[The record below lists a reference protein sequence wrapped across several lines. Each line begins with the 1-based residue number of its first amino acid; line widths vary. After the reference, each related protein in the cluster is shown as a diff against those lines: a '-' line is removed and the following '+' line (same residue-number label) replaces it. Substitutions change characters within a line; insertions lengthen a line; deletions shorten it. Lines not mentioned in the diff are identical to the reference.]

1 MTRDDILALLA
12 RRNAAWRAR
21 DSATLASMH
30 AHSGVVAS
38 PAGGVLEGREEIQR
52 VYRTWFAVFP
62 DITFH
67 EDAQIVD
74 GNRAVQI
81 LRFSGTHAGEFF
93 GLPATGRHVEL
104 TLAFVLTFRDG
115 LIAEE
120 RRIYDFTGLLVQVGI
135 LKARPQADPIYEE
148 QGTRDRRP
156 RDP

>member
-1 MTRDDILALLA
+1 MTRDDILALLV
-12 RRNAAWRAR
+12 RRTAAFKAR
-21 DSATLASMH
+21 DSATLASLH

-38 PAGGVLEGREEIQR
+38 PVGGVLEGREEIQR

-93 GLPATGRHVEL
+93 GLPATGRHVEVMMACEL
-104 TLAFVLTFRDG
+104 ILRDG
-115 LIAEE
+115 FITEE
-120 RRIYDFTGLLVQVGI
+120 RRIYDFTGLLVQIGV
-135 LKARPQADPIYEE
+135 LKAKPQA
-148 QGTRDRRP
+148 
-156 RDP
+156 